1 MEKTNLDKSQS
12 TDLMEQVKKNAKK
25 IRAIRAITY
34 VFDVIIIMVAIL
46 LAFGVDFTK
55 WILIPALG
63 SVFMHTKLTVLYEQ
77 KCVLKL
83 QESEKKNKQ

>member
-1 MEKTNLDKSQS
+1 MEKSYLDKSQS
-12 TDLMEQVKKNAKK
+12 TDLTKQVKKNAKK

-34 VFDVIIIMVAIL
+34 VFDVVIIMVAVL

-63 SVFMHTKLTVLYEQ
+63 SVFMHTKLTVLYDQ
-77 KCVLKL
+77 KCVLKR
-83 QESEKKNKQ
+83 QESEEKNSH

>member
-83 QESEKKNKQ
+83 QESEQKNKQ

>member
-1 MEKTNLDKSQS
+1 MEKTNLDISQS

-83 QESEKKNKQ
+83 QESEQKNKQ

>member
-1 MEKTNLDKSQS
+1 
-12 TDLMEQVKKNAKK
+12 V
-25 IRAIRAITY
+25 
-34 VFDVIIIMVAIL
+34 VIIMVAVL

-77 KCVLKL
+77 KCILKL
-83 QESEKKNKQ
+83 QESEEKNSP